1 MPTPSRRNSPVSALD
16 AALLRV
22 GDRWSL
28 LLVEALLPGP
38 QRFNELLEGLDGL
51 APNILSARL
60 KALEAEGILASRPYS
75 QRPYRVA
82 YVLTARGAELAS
94 ALRLLAHWGGA
105 TLIVP
110 GSIGNGAPPRS
121 VWHGRGDPVVVPNLR
136 SGGGRPR
143 GARPRLRVR
152 RLRHLRRG

>member
-1 MPTPSRRNSPVSALD
+1 MPTPRRPPPVSALD
-16 AALLRV
+16 AALHRV

-38 QRFNELLEGLDGL
+38 QRFNQLLDGLDGL

-60 KALEAEGILASRPYS
+60 KALEAEGILAARPYS

-94 ALRLLAHWGGA
+94 ALRLLAAWGAAG
-105 TLIVP
+105 P
-110 GSIGNGAPPRS
+110 
-121 VWHGRGDPVVVPNLR
+121 
-136 SGGGRPR
+136 GGR
-143 GARPRLRVR
+143 
-152 RLRHLRRG
+152 RRGVAAPHH

>member
-1 MPTPSRRNSPVSALD
+1 MPTPRRMPPVSALD
-16 AALLRV
+16 AALRRV

-38 QRFNELLEGLDGL
+38 QRFNQLLEGLDGL

-60 KALEAEGILASRPYS
+60 KALEAEGILAARPYS

-94 ALRLLAHWGGA
+94 ALRLLAHWGAQRSSARARAAGPVHHA
-105 TLIVP
+105 TCGTAVEARWWCTTC
-110 GSIGNGAPPRS
+110 GRVVEDDEAPELDY
-121 VWHGRGDPVVVPNLR
+121 V
-136 SGGGRPR
+136 
-143 GARPRLRVR
+143 
-152 RLRHLRRG
+152 